1 VTRLLPQEVQLGDET
16 DDDDEVGGTPTEDLV
31 GGMYVAV
38 HGVMHLG
45 CRHPEIMPEQIGEWR
60 GPPAQ
65 WTRVAMPG

>member
-1 VTRLLPQEVQLGDET
+1 MSPFT
-16 DDDDEVGGTPTEDLV
+16 
-31 GGMYVAV
+31 A
-38 HGVMHLG
+38 HLG